1 VRAAEKHRNDS
12 NNESHTSVLPCNSA
26 QGGDERIDASKKKK
40 FKQRLTSG
48 FCLSQASP
56 SVQST
61 IEDRKIQHQ
70 RVSVAAH
77 LARGAIA
84 NHDKLEDAVALAH
97 HFDTYANRFARQ
109 AVSLQSIMKA
119 VDIGHRILVG
129 GLATVTVAS
138 TVFLGAALVDAV
150 RKTNAV
156 RAEAQSK
163 PTETAAAP
171 PAQERSK

>member
-1 VRAAEKHRNDS
+1 
-12 NNESHTSVLPCNSA
+12 
-26 QGGDERIDASKKKK
+26 
-40 FKQRLTSG
+40 
-48 FCLSQASP
+48 
-56 SVQST
+56 
-61 IEDRKIQHQ
+61 
-70 RVSVAAH
+70 
-77 LARGAIA
+77 
-84 NHDKLEDAVALAH
+84 
-97 HFDTYANRFARQ
+97 
-109 AVSLQSIMKA
+109 MKA